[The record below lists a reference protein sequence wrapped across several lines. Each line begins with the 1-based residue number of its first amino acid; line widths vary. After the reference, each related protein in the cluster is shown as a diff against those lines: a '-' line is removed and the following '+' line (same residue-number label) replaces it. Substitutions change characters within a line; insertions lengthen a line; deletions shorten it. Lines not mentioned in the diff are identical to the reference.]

1 MFQNTGFTEDTLWT
15 HNAGN
20 IRGEANK
27 KIRWFVKKKAKVFLC
42 TPRRRMEGTAMAPR
56 NFSLGTWQR

>member
-1 MFQNTGFTEDTLWT
+1 MFQNTGFIEDTRWT

-27 KIRWFVKKKAKVFLC
+27 KSDG
-42 TPRRRMEGTAMAPR
+42 M
-56 NFSLGTWQR
+56 